1 MPKREAQRLKHDGFR
16 ASAGPDFQETLGLAL
31 GHGDGGDALSRNVAD
46 DEGAVGEELCHI
58 LVGNRCALR
67 KTESGESRRQ
77 VDRLGYRND
86 LHATMNHLS
95 QSLGAVDA
103 RKVEHEEQRS
113 GVVGALHE
121 AKSFLVAQLFDQS
134 PCQPCGEALG
144 KRSSLNAGFHIAE
157 GELLFHLDGTVKR
170 EVRKPLCLRGKRA
183 NDLDALIDRH
193 MVGLLQV
200 EDLAERHA
208 ERIAHIRLDI
218 LGVGENGIDEL
229 VERALAGNDP

>member
-1 MPKREAQRLKHDGFR
+1 
-16 ASAGPDFQETLGLAL
+16 
-31 GHGDGGDALSRNVAD
+31 
-46 DEGAVGEELCHI
+46 
-58 LVGNRCALR
+58 
-67 KTESGESRRQ
+67 
-77 VDRLGYRND
+77 
-86 LHATMNHLS
+86 MNHLS

-144 KRSSLNAGFHIAE
+144 KRSGLNAGFHITE

-208 ERIAHIRLDI
+208 ERIAHIGLDI
-218 LGVGENGIDEL
+218 LGIGQNGIDEL
-229 VERALAGNDP
+229 VERALAGNDFRNQHARKRTLLHRLVGVGDELVDALAQVAALLADVGEHLMSQKTRRRCLGERTLLLALARTIAEALGAA